1 MAQVNF
7 RMDDDLKRSAEDTF
21 RDMGMT
27 LSTAI
32 TIFVAQTVRDRQFPF
47 VIRTT
52 PVPSASTFSRVPGG
66 GGRLSKPKRRIGS
79 MAGKWHVP
87 TDEEDRVMDVEIESA
102 CECLQEG

>member
-52 PVPSASTFSRVPGG
+52 PVPSASTTFSAPSKGIS
-66 GGRLSKPKRRIGS
+66 LSKPKRRIGT
-79 MAGKWHVP
+79 MAGKWRVP
-87 TDEEDRVMDVEIESA
+87 TDEEDRTMDAEIESG

>member
-52 PVPSASTFSRVPGG
+52 PPPSPSTVFRTAAREASFSH
-66 GGRLSKPKRRIGS
+66 PKRRIGT
-79 MAGKWHVP
+79 MAGKWRVP
-87 TDEEDRVMDVEIESA
+87 TDEEDRAMDAEIESE

>member
-52 PVPSASTFSRVPGG
+52 PVPSASTTFRAPGKG
-66 GGRLSKPKRRIGS
+66 ISLSKPKRRIGT
-79 MAGKWHVP
+79 MAGKWRVP
-87 TDEEDRVMDVEIESA
+87 TDEEDRTMDAEIESG